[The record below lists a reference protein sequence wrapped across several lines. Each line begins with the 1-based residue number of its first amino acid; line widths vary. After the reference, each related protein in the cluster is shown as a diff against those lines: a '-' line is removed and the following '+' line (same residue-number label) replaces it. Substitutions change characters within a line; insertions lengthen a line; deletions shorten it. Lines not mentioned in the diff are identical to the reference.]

1 MVRLSVSSSRPVAID
16 GVQVVRMLNLIWKLR
31 LRLIVVV
38 LLVFGLAQAQEASEP
53 RDVLI
58 RNATL
63 LDPAGTGADRMVSLL
78 VRNGKLELVTE
89 DAISGE
95 GVDEVVNANA
105 GFIVGNLEIG
115 APPNFMVL
123 IDDPRKNFQLLL
135 DTKKY
140 ASFAMHD
147 GRVVKNT
154 LVQVLEPEE
163 EVAPERPS
171 RESGWLAYTPPPLAV
186 PLSYS
191 DTSKWNR
198 FESRYVSGLF
208 TAGLVADRMNWSSQD
223 ADSATQV
230 GDLSN
235 FEGGEIR
242 GLRFGVIGTLNMFDE
257 PWVYTIFGATN
268 AFDKG
273 FNEDGLDDFSW
284 FDWRV
289 DVPFIADTVL
299 SIGKQKEP
307 ISGERVQSMLGN
319 HMQERSAA
327 ADAML
332 PSRNVGIV
340 WNGSRPSRYTTWAV
354 GVFNDWIEANQDL
367 DESATQYIGRVT
379 WAPLRTD
386 DDSSLLHV
394 GLGYRYSNAKEGFRF
409 RTEPEFNQAPL
420 YVDTGFDVPTGVL
433 PADNLQ
439 TWNAEL
445 SWRRGP
451 LWLASE
457 YTRTSVDNTDL
468 ANPSFDGYWIGAS
481 WVLTGEMRP
490 YNKKSGTFGSVPIA
504 RTVYQGGKG
513 AWELSARWSSIDL
526 SDGLVEGGEMD
537 IASLGVSWWLTPF
550 FSVGMD
556 YRYIWNT
563 RLGEEG
569 TSSGLN
575 SRILLLLE

>member
-1 MVRLSVSSSRPVAID
+1 MLGSPRQRQIRLALVA
-16 GVQVVRMLNLIWKLR
+16 
-31 LRLIVVV
+31 

-53 RDVLI
+53 RDILI

-63 LDPAGTGADRMVSLL
+63 LDPGGTGADRMVSLL

-89 DAISGE
+89 DAIPGD

-105 GFIVGNLEIG
+105 GFIIGNLEIG
-115 APPNFMVL
+115 EPPNFMVL
-123 IDDPRKNFQLLL
+123 IADPREDFQVLL

-147 GRVVKNT
+147 GQVVKNT

-163 EVAPERPS
+163 EVSPREQP

-186 PLSYS
+186 PLSYT

-198 FESRYVSGLF
+198 WETEYVSGIF
-208 TAGLVADRMNWSSQD
+208 IAGLVLDRINWLSQD
-223 ADSATQV
+223 ANSEGQV
-230 GDLSN
+230 GDLSA

-242 GLRFGVIGTLNMFDE
+242 GLRVGAVGTLNMFDR

-273 FNEDGLDDFSW
+273 FNEEGLDNFSW
-284 FDWRV
+284 FDWRL

-307 ISGERVQSMLGN
+307 ISGERVQSMIYN
-319 HMQERSAA
+319 HMHERTAV
-327 ADAML
+327 ADALM

-340 WNGSRPSRYTTWAV
+340 WNGAGALPYSTWAV
-354 GVFNDWIEANQDL
+354 GVFNDWFDADQDF
-367 DESATQYIGRVT
+367 DESATQYIGRAT

-409 RTEPEFNQAPL
+409 RTEPEFNQSPAF
-420 YVDTGFDVPTGVL
+420 VDTGFGTATGML

-451 LWLASE
+451 FWIASE
-457 YTRTSVDNTDL
+457 YTSTAVDNPDL
-468 ANPSFDGYWIGAS
+468 ANPDFDGYWIAGS

-504 RTVYQGGKG
+504 KTVYQGGKG
-513 AWELSARWSSIDL
+513 AWEATARWSTIDL
-526 SDGLVEGGEMD
+526 GDGLVEGGEMD
-537 IASLGVSWWLTPF
+537 IASLGLSWWLTPF
-550 FSVGMD
+550 FSVGMN

-563 RLGEEG
+563 RLGVEG

-575 SRILLLLE
+575 TRVLLLLE

>member
-1 MVRLSVSSSRPVAID
+1 MRITVHHVRYFFALAA
-16 GVQVVRMLNLIWKLR
+16 
-31 LRLIVVV
+31 
-38 LLVFGLAQAQEASEP
+38 LLFVGFAEAQKAEEP
-53 RDVLI
+53 RDILI

-63 LDPAGTGADRMVSLL
+63 MDPGGTAPDRMVSLM
-78 VRNGKLELVTE
+78 VRGGKLDIITE
-89 DAISGE
+89 DAIPGE

-105 GFIVGNLEIG
+105 GFILGNLKIG
-115 APPNFMVL
+115 EPPNFMIL
-123 IDDPRKNFQLLL
+123 ILDPRENFQALL
-135 DTKKY
+135 DTKTY

-154 LVQVLEPEE
+154 LVQVPDPKQPAEP
-163 EVAPERPS
+163 ADRP
-171 RESGWLAYTPPPLAV
+171 RKSGWLAYTPPPLAM
-186 PLSYS
+186 PLSYA

-208 TAGLVADRMNWSSQD
+208 TAGLVLDRMNWLSQD
-223 ADSATQV
+223 ADSEGQV

-242 GLRFGVIGTLNMFDE
+242 GLRFGVIGTLNMFDK

-273 FNEDGLDDFSW
+273 FNEEGLNDFSW

-289 DVPFIADTVL
+289 DIPFAADSVL

-307 ISGERVQSMLGN
+307 ISGERVQSMLNN

-340 WNGSRPSRYTTWAV
+340 WNGSRPSRYTTWAI
-354 GVFNDWIEANQDL
+354 GVFNDWIEANQDF

-394 GLGYRYSNAKEGFRF
+394 GFGYRYSNAKEGFRYS
-409 RTEPEFNQAPL
+409 TEPEFNNATTF
-420 YVDTGFDVPTGVL
+420 VDTGFGQESSVL
-433 PADNLQ
+433 PAERLQ
-439 TWNAEL
+439 SWNAEL

-457 YTRTSVDNTDL
+457 YTRTAVDSPDFN
-468 ANPSFDGYWIGAS
+468 NPNFDGYWIAGS
-481 WVLTGEMRP
+481 WALTGEMRP
-490 YNKKSGTFGSVPIA
+490 YNKKSGTFGAVPVS
-504 RTVYQGGKG
+504 RSVYQNGKG
-513 AWELSARWSSIDL
+513 AWEISARWSSVDL

-537 IASLGVSWWLTPF
+537 VASLGVTWWLTPV
-550 FSVGMD
+550 FSLGAD
-556 YRYIWNT
+556 YRYIWNE
-563 RLGEEG
+563 RLDVEG

-575 SRILLLLE
+575 TRIVLMLE

>member
-1 MVRLSVSSSRPVAID
+1 MLGSPRQRQIRLALVA
-16 GVQVVRMLNLIWKLR
+16 
-31 LRLIVVV
+31 

-53 RDVLI
+53 RDILI

-63 LDPAGTGADRMVSLL
+63 LDPGGTGADRMVSLL

-89 DAISGE
+89 DAIPGD

-105 GFIVGNLEIG
+105 GFIIGNLEIG
-115 APPNFMVL
+115 EPPNFMVL
-123 IDDPRKNFQLLL
+123 IADPREDFQVLL

-147 GRVVKNT
+147 GQVVKNT
-154 LVQVLEPEE
+154 LVQVLEPED
-163 EVAPERPS
+163 EVSPREQP

-186 PLSYS
+186 PLSYT

-198 FESRYVSGLF
+198 WETEYVSGIF
-208 TAGLVADRMNWSSQD
+208 IAGLVLDRTNWLSQD
-223 ADSATQV
+223 ASSEGQV
-230 GDLSN
+230 GDLSA

-242 GLRFGVIGTLNMFDE
+242 GLRVGAVGTLNMFDR

-273 FNEDGLDDFSW
+273 FNEEGLDNFSW
-284 FDWRV
+284 FDWRL

-307 ISGERVQSMLGN
+307 ISGERVQSMIYN
-319 HMQERSAA
+319 HMHERTAV
-327 ADAML
+327 ADALM

-340 WNGSRPSRYTTWAV
+340 WNGAGALPYSTWAV
-354 GVFNDWIEANQDL
+354 GVFNDWFDADQDF
-367 DESATQYIGRVT
+367 DESATQYIGRAT

-409 RTEPEFNQAPL
+409 RTEPEFNQSPAF
-420 YVDTGFDVPTGVL
+420 VDTGFGTATGML

-451 LWLASE
+451 FWIASE
-457 YTRTSVDNTDL
+457 YTSTAVDNPDL
-468 ANPSFDGYWIGAS
+468 ANPDFDGYWIAGS

-504 RTVYQGGKG
+504 KTVYQGGKG
-513 AWELSARWSSIDL
+513 AWEATARWSTIDL
-526 SDGLVEGGEMD
+526 GDGLVEGGEMD
-537 IASLGVSWWLTPF
+537 IASLGLSWWLTPF
-550 FSVGMD
+550 FSVGMN

-563 RLGEEG
+563 RLGVEG

-575 SRILLLLE
+575 TRVLLLLE

>member
-1 MVRLSVSSSRPVAID
+1 M
-16 GVQVVRMLNLIWKLR
+16 KLR
-31 LRLIVVV
+31 TAFTRVAFVLTLIAP
-38 LLVFGLAQAQEASEP
+38 LFFGLTQAQETHEP
-53 RDVLI
+53 HELLI

-63 LDPAGTGADRMVSLL
+63 MDPGGTSSDRMVSLL
-78 VRNGKLELVTE
+78 IRDGKLELITE
-89 DAISGE
+89 DPIPGE
-95 GVDEVVNANA
+95 GVGEVVNANA
-105 GFIVGNLEIG
+105 GFIIGNLEIG
-115 APPNFMVL
+115 EPPSFMIL
-123 IDDPRKNFQLLL
+123 SLDPRENFQALL
-135 DTKKY
+135 DTKTY

-147 GRVVKNT
+147 SQVVKNT
-154 LVQVLEPEE
+154 LLQVLETEQQTKP
-163 EVAPERPS
+163 ADRPQKS
-171 RESGWLAYTPPPLAV
+171 NWLAYTPPPLAV
-186 PLSYS
+186 PLGYA

-223 ADSATQV
+223 ADSETQV

-242 GLRFGVIGTLNMFDE
+242 GLRFGVIGTLNMFDK

-273 FNEDGLDDFSW
+273 FNEEGLDDFSW

-289 DVPFIADTVL
+289 DVPFVANTVL

-307 ISGERVQSMLGN
+307 ISGERVQSMIYN
-319 HMQERSAA
+319 HMHERTAV
-327 ADAML
+327 ADALM

-340 WNGSRPSRYTTWAV
+340 WNGAGSLPYSTWAV
-354 GVFNDWIEANQDL
+354 GVFNDWFDADQDF
-367 DESATQYIGRVT
+367 DESATQYIGRAT

-386 DDSSLLHV
+386 DESSVLHL
-394 GLGYRYSNAKEGFRF
+394 GIGYRYSDAKEGFRF

-433 PADNLQ
+433 SADNLQ

-457 YTRTSVDNTDL
+457 YTNTAVDNPDL

-513 AWELSARWSSIDL
+513 AWEVSGRWSTIDL

-537 IASLGVSWWLTPF
+537 IASLGVSWWLTLI
-550 FSVGMD
+550 FSVGLN

-563 RLGEEG
+563 RLGVEG

-575 SRILLLLE
+575 TRVLLLLE

>member
-1 MVRLSVSSSRPVAID
+1 MKTRIEAKRARCALALATFFFV
-16 GVQVVRMLNLIWKLR
+16 GVV
-31 LRLIVVV
+31 
-38 LLVFGLAQAQEASEP
+38 QAQSADEP
-53 RDVLI
+53 RDLLI

-63 LDPAGTGADRMVSLL
+63 LDPGGTGADRMVSVLI
-78 VRNGKLELVTE
+78 RNGKLELVTE
-89 DAISGE
+89 DAVPGE
-95 GVDEVVNANA
+95 SVDEVVNANA
-105 GFIVGNLEIG
+105 GFIIGNLEIG
-115 APPNFMVL
+115 EAPSFMIL
-123 IDDPRKNFQLLL
+123 SQDPRENFQALL
-135 DTKKY
+135 DTKTY

-154 LVQVLEPEE
+154 LVQVLDEE
-163 EVAPERPS
+163 QDVQPRGQTQ
-171 RESGWLAYTPPPLAV
+171 RSGWLAYTPPPLAV
-186 PLSYS
+186 PLSYT

-198 FESRYVSGLF
+198 WESKYVSGIF
-208 TAGLVADRMNWSSQD
+208 IAGLVLDRINWLSQD
-223 ADSATQV
+223 ADTENQV
-230 GDLSN
+230 GDLSA

-242 GLRFGVIGTLNMFDE
+242 GLRVGAVGTLNMFDK

-273 FNEDGLDDFSW
+273 FNEESLDDFSW
-284 FDWRV
+284 FDWRL
-289 DVPFIADTVL
+289 DVPFIANTVL

-307 ISGERVQSMLGN
+307 ISGERVQSMIYN
-319 HMQERSAA
+319 HMHERSAVS
-327 ADAML
+327 DALM

-340 WNGSRPSRYTTWAV
+340 WNGAGALPYSTWAV
-354 GVFNDWIEANQDL
+354 GVFNDWFDADQDF
-367 DESATQYIGRVT
+367 DESSTQYIGRVT

-394 GLGYRYSNAKEGFRF
+394 GLGYRYSDAKEGFRF
-409 RTEPEFNQAPL
+409 FTEPEFNQSPL
-420 YVDTGFDVPTGVL
+420 FVDTSFDVPTGSL
-433 PADNLQ
+433 PAANLQ

-451 LWLASE
+451 LWIASE
-457 YTRTSVDNTDL
+457 YTTTAVDNPDL
-468 ANPSFDGYWIGAS
+468 ASPDFDGYWIGAS

-490 YNKKSGTFGSVPIA
+490 YNKKSGTFGNVPIA

-537 IASLGVSWWLTPF
+537 IASLGVNWWLTPI
-550 FSVGMD
+550 FSVGMN

-563 RLGEEG
+563 RLGVEG

-575 SRILLLLE
+575 SRVLLLLE

>member
-1 MVRLSVSSSRPVAID
+1 MLQLRFGVVA
-16 GVQVVRMLNLIWKLR
+16 
-31 LRLIVVV
+31 
-38 LLVFGLAQAQEASEP
+38 LLVFGIAQAQEASEP
-53 RDVLI
+53 RDILI
-58 RNATL
+58 RNAML
-63 LDPAGTGADRMVSLL
+63 LDPASAAPDRMVSLL
-78 VRNGKLELVTE
+78 VRNGELEIVTE
-89 DAISGE
+89 DTIRGE
-95 GVDEVVNANA
+95 DVDEVVDANS
-105 GFIVGNLEIG
+105 GFIIGNLEIG
-115 APPNFMVL
+115 APPNFTIL
-123 IDDPRKNFQLLL
+123 ILDPRENFQVLL

-154 LVQVLEPEE
+154 LVQVLEEDLE
-163 EVAPERPS
+163 AEPERGPQQ
-171 RESGWLAYTPPPLAV
+171 RGWLAYTPPPLAV
-186 PLSYS
+186 PLGYT

-198 FESRYVSGLF
+198 FETRLVSGMF
-208 TAGLVADRMNWSSQD
+208 SAGLVVDRMNWLSQD
-223 ADSATQV
+223 ASSEDTI
-230 GDLSN
+230 GDLSA

-242 GLRFGVIGTLNMFDE
+242 GLRFGLFGTLNMFEE

-289 DVPFIADTVL
+289 DVPFIADSVL

-307 ISGERVQSMLGN
+307 ISGERVQSMLNN

-340 WNGSRPSRYTTWAV
+340 WNGSRPSSYTTWAI
-354 GVFNDWIEANQDL
+354 GVFNDWIEANRDL

-433 PADNLQ
+433 SADNLQ

-457 YTRTSVDNTDL
+457 YTNTAVDNPDL

-490 YNKKSGTFGSVPIA
+490 YNKKSGTFGNVPIA
-504 RTVYQGGKG
+504 RTVYQDGKG
-513 AWELSARWSSIDL
+513 AWELSARWSNIDL
-526 SDGLVEGGEMD
+526 SDGTVEGGEMD
-537 IASLGVSWWLTPF
+537 IASLGLSWWLTPF
-550 FSVGMD
+550 FSVGMN

-563 RLGEEG
+563 RLGVEG

-575 SRILLLLE
+575 TRVLLLLE

>member
-1 MVRLSVSSSRPVAID
+1 MLGSPRQRQIRLALVA
-16 GVQVVRMLNLIWKLR
+16 
-31 LRLIVVV
+31 

-53 RDVLI
+53 RDILI

-63 LDPAGTGADRMVSLL
+63 LDPGGTGADRMVSLL

-89 DAISGE
+89 DAIPGD

-105 GFIVGNLEIG
+105 GFIIGNLEIG
-115 APPNFMVL
+115 EPPNFMVL
-123 IDDPRKNFQLLL
+123 IADPREDFQVLL

-147 GRVVKNT
+147 GQVVKNT

-163 EVAPERPS
+163 EVSPREQP

-186 PLSYS
+186 PLSYT

-198 FESRYVSGLF
+198 WETEYVSGIF
-208 TAGLVADRMNWSSQD
+208 IAGLVLDRTNWLSQD
-223 ADSATQV
+223 ASSEGQV
-230 GDLSN
+230 GDLSA

-242 GLRFGVIGTLNMFDE
+242 GLRVGAVGTLNMFDR

-273 FNEDGLDDFSW
+273 FNEEGLDNFSW
-284 FDWRV
+284 FDWRL

-307 ISGERVQSMLGN
+307 ISGERVQSMIYN
-319 HMQERSAA
+319 HMHERTAV
-327 ADAML
+327 ADALM

-340 WNGSRPSRYTTWAV
+340 WNGAGALPYSTWAV
-354 GVFNDWIEANQDL
+354 GVFNDWFDADQDF
-367 DESATQYIGRVT
+367 DESATQYIGRAT

-409 RTEPEFNQAPL
+409 RTEPEFNQSPAF
-420 YVDTGFDVPTGVL
+420 VDTGFGTATGML

-451 LWLASE
+451 FWIASE
-457 YTRTSVDNTDL
+457 YTSTAVDNPDL
-468 ANPSFDGYWIGAS
+468 ANPDFDGYWIAGS

-504 RTVYQGGKG
+504 KTVYQGGKG
-513 AWELSARWSSIDL
+513 AWEATARWSTIDL
-526 SDGLVEGGEMD
+526 GDGLVEGGEMD
-537 IASLGVSWWLTPF
+537 IASLGLSWWLTPF
-550 FSVGMD
+550 FSVGMN

-563 RLGEEG
+563 RLGVEG

-575 SRILLLLE
+575 TRVLLLLE

>member
-1 MVRLSVSSSRPVAID
+1 MLGSPRQRQSRLAFVA
-16 GVQVVRMLNLIWKLR
+16 
-31 LRLIVVV
+31 
-38 LLVFGLAQAQEASEP
+38 LLVLGITQAQEASEP
-53 RDVLI
+53 RDILI

-63 LDPAGTGADRMVSLL
+63 LDPGGTGADRMVSLL

-89 DAISGE
+89 DAIPGD

-105 GFIVGNLEIG
+105 GFIIGNLEIG
-115 APPNFMVL
+115 EPPNFMVL
-123 IDDPRKNFQLLL
+123 IADPREDFQVLL

-147 GRVVKNT
+147 GQVVKNT

-163 EVAPERPS
+163 EVSPREQP

-186 PLSYS
+186 PLSYT

-198 FESRYVSGLF
+198 WETEYVSGIF
-208 TAGLVADRMNWSSQD
+208 IAGLVLDRTNWLSQD
-223 ADSATQV
+223 ASSEGQV
-230 GDLSN
+230 GDLSA

-242 GLRFGVIGTLNMFDE
+242 GLRVGAVGTLNMFDR

-273 FNEDGLDDFSW
+273 FNEEGLDNFSW
-284 FDWRV
+284 FDWRL

-307 ISGERVQSMLGN
+307 ISGERVQSMIYN
-319 HMQERSAA
+319 HMHERTAV
-327 ADAML
+327 ADALM

-340 WNGSRPSRYTTWAV
+340 WNGAGALPYSTWAV
-354 GVFNDWIEANQDL
+354 GVFNDWFDANQDF
-367 DESATQYIGRVT
+367 DESATQYIGRAT

-409 RTEPEFNQAPL
+409 RTEPEFNQSPAF
-420 YVDTGFDVPTGVL
+420 VDTGFGTATGML

-451 LWLASE
+451 FWIASE
-457 YTRTSVDNTDL
+457 YTSTAVDNPDL
-468 ANPSFDGYWIGAS
+468 ANPDFDGYWIAGS

-504 RTVYQGGKG
+504 KTVYQGGKG
-513 AWELSARWSSIDL
+513 AWEATARWSTIDL

-537 IASLGVSWWLTPF
+537 IASLGLSWWLTPF
-550 FSVGMD
+550 FSVGMN

-563 RLGEEG
+563 RLGVEG

-575 SRILLLLE
+575 TRVLLLLE